1 LESCQIDHQSTL
13 GYHNTIRQKVIK
25 KYLLL
30 PKRNIYRKI
39 HSASLKE
46 RQIYTI
52 DTISKVTFAFVS
64 WLWITFTLFISFL
77 FHTMSKKL
85 FIGNIA
91 WTASDEDLKALFSQ
105 HGEVEEAIIITDR
118 FSGRSKGFGFVTF
131 VNDADAL
138 SALEALNGHDLNGR
152 EINVSEARPQED
164 R

>member
-1 LESCQIDHQSTL
+1 
-13 GYHNTIRQKVIK
+13 
-25 KYLLL
+25 
-30 PKRNIYRKI
+30 
-39 HSASLKE
+39 
-46 RQIYTI
+46 
-52 DTISKVTFAFVS
+52 
-64 WLWITFTLFISFL
+64 
-77 FHTMSKKL
+77 MSKKL